1 MFLITCWLLNNN
13 IGLIL
18 NDNRYWTTVMV
29 TCRVNL
35 SLSITMSHIVPNPL
49 DYTQHKNE
57 LTTQRG
63 VMFFDQARPAG
74 AVAVKAFL
82 WRAFGSSRF
91 RAVSRTCTQQGFY
104 TILITSGM
112 GLTEQRAS
120 DPLVNDALA
129 GSKYAFEQKYN
140 MCRIIKKYEY
150 PMVLNFVIHRHNID
164 QIEQIIELCL
174 ELNADTVELAICQFY
189 GWAFL
194 NRQYLLPTQTQLI
207 RAERITNAY
216 REKLRQQK
224 RPCKLIFVVPDY
236 YEERPKACMNSWG
249 KIFLTIAPDGMALPC
264 HAARQL
270 PMTFPNVRQQSLA
283 KIWYESKAFNQYRG
297 DAWMPEGCRT
307 CPDKDRDFG
316 GCRCQAYMLT
326 GNASNAD
333 PVCAKSPYHHL
344 IEQARAETEQAV
356 SLTRNLTDTQ
366 LKAIRDSQGMVGVNF
381 DVAFLRPDG
390 QRNAD
395 TTINII
401 LDHLEY
407 MMRYLGE
414 EHVGFG
420 SDFDGA
426 LISNELKD
434 IMGVSKLIS
443 AMRQRSYSD
452 QLIEQICFKNW
463 LKDTPELML
472 IESRRSSE
480 NCVAI
485 AKEIN

>member
-1 MFLITCWLLNNN
+1 MTTDIGLPLWLLAE
-13 IGLIL
+13 LTYRCPL
-18 NDNRYWTTVMV
+18 QCPY
-29 TCRVNL
+29 C
-35 SLSITMSHIVPNPL
+35 SNPL

-57 LTTQRG
+57 LTTQQWCD
-63 VMFFDQARPAG
+63 VFDQARQLG
-74 AVAVKAFL
+74 AVQLGFSGGEPLVRRDLEQLVAHAH
-82 WRAFGSSRF
+82 
-91 RAVSRTCTQQGFY
+91 QQGFY
-104 TILITSGM
+104 TNLITSGM
-112 GLTEQRAS
+112 GLTEQRVSCLKQAGLDHIQVSFQAS
-120 DPLVNDALA
+120 DPLVNDSLA

-194 NRQYLLPTQTQLI
+194 NRQYLLPTHTQLI

-216 REKLRQQK
+216 REKLRLQK

-356 SLTRNLTDTQ
+356 SLSNLIFRNSKNSKRMNNHISVL
-366 LKAIRDSQGMVGVNF
+366 N
-381 DVAFLRPDG
+381 
-390 QRNAD
+390 
-395 TTINII
+395 
-401 LDHLEY
+401 
-407 MMRYLGE
+407 
-414 EHVGFG
+414 
-420 SDFDGA
+420 
-426 LISNELKD
+426 ISN
-434 IMGVSKLIS
+434 G
-443 AMRQRSYSD
+443 
-452 QLIEQICFKNW
+452 
-463 LKDTPELML
+463 
-472 IESRRSSE
+472 
-480 NCVAI
+480 
-485 AKEIN
+485 